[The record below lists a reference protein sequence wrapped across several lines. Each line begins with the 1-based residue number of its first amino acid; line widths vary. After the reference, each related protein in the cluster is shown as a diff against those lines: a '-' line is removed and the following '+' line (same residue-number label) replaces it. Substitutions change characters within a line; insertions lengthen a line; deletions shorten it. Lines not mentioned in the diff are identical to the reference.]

1 MPERDY
7 AALRDV
13 HWKMYQEN
21 WTQARHHENQ
31 RSELAK
37 ALIGVAGAA
46 IAIISLK
53 TGLVLKDLPLTVFV
67 FLLGGFGAVFSAKQ
81 YERVRFHLERAAA
94 HCEELNELL
103 PGSPLGALEDRVDEH
118 HNHIFPWLGA
128 LRLNLFWTGL
138 YVCIAAIGLGLSAVA
153 IFWPSEY
160 LAQPRSTVPP
170 FDLRR

>member
-1 MPERDY
+1 
-7 AALRDV
+7 
-13 HWKMYQEN
+13 MYQEN